1 MAFPVRLTWQISNK
15 NRLTGMVDRAF
26 RTQGHF
32 LLAPNVSPE
41 ATEKQEQPGETIA
54 QVKWTA
60 TITPHVLIEVGASR
74 TQHNVVYSYQPEVT
88 VGTATRHLLCPS
100 GTGYGSVPV
109 DTLLGTT
116 SGAGGGHWFGCGA
129 EQRPAMS
136 QVFVASLSY
145 VWRARVQGRHSGS
158 VWLAE
163 GCQN

>member
-1 MAFPVRLTWQISNK
+1 
-15 NRLTGMVDRAF
+15 MVDRAF

-74 TQHNVVYSYQPEVT
+74 TQHNVVYSYQSEVT
-88 VGTATRHLLCPS
+88 VGSCHTAFALCPS
-100 GTGYGSVPV
+100 GTGYGSISHV

-116 SGAGGGHWFGCGA
+116 KVAPAAGTGSGAGPN
-129 EQRPAMS
+129 ERPAMS
-136 QVFVASLSY
+136 QVIVASLSY
-145 VWRARVQGRHSGS
+145 VTGAHAFKVGMQDRLG
-158 VWLAE
+158 WLKDVRT
-163 GCQN
+163 